1 MLLSVL
7 NPVLAQDS
15 DMTANERQARRIFN
29 QAYQQV
35 FGEQGAKL
43 HYDVNIIG
51 IYKTSGTIWFKGK
64 KKKFVDAKVNSWN
77 DGETVYTVKKKKKK
91 KEVEVRSAKNNKQD
105 KYSGKFKFVPENFDY
120 SVANDEEGLM
130 LTLDSSLSCPC
141 DNSIYCSPRCAGN
154 AVLRFSDGDICNTA
168 TPVKCCIRYCCNTGW
183 QHNLREC
190 DAIGKCAVSERQEAL
205 RELNCLQTYTTGKCT
220 VSDRLYGI
228 RKLYAFH
235 RGTAGK
241 STASDSCDF

>member
-1 MLLSVL
+1 MRNRIILIFTLLLSVL

-105 KYSGKFKFVPENFDY
+105 KYSGKFKFLPENFDY

-130 LTLDSSLSCPC
+130 LTLKAKKGAKGIKEVHALVKRQTYEPIRVRIKI
-141 DNSIYCSPRCAGN
+141 SIIWTTIKI
-154 AVLRFSDGDICNTA
+154 SDFQSGDITDEMLSF
-168 TPVKCCIRYCCNTGW
+168 PKEQYKDYKFVDKR
-183 QHNLREC
+183 
-190 DAIGKCAVSERQEAL
+190 
-205 RELNCLQTYTTGKCT
+205 
-220 VSDRLYGI
+220 
-228 RKLYAFH
+228 
-235 RGTAGK
+235 
-241 STASDSCDF
+241 